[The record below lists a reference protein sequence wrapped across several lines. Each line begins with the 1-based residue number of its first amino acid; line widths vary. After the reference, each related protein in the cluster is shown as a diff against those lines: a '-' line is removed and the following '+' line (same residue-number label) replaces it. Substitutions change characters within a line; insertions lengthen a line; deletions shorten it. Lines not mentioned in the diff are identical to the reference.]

1 MMFLCTRKPG
11 QGMLITLDET
21 LPWRTPVGLLFVD
34 APIKI
39 MVHQVING
47 DVRLSIRAHPSLRIL
62 SKELG
67 Y

>member
-1 MMFLCTRKPG
+1 
-11 QGMLITLDET
+11 MLITLDET

>member
-1 MMFLCTRKPG
+1 
-11 QGMLITLDET
+11 MLITLDET
-21 LPWRTPVGLLFVD
+21 LPWRTPVGLLFAD
-34 APIKI
+34 TPIKI
-39 MVHQVING
+39 MVHQVINE